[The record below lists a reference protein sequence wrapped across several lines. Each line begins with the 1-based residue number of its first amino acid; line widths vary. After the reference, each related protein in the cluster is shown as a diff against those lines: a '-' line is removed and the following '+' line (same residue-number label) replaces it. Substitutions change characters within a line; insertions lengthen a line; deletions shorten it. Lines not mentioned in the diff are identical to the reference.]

1 MERLHAE
8 LSVSVSELKKN
19 PSALLREARGAP
31 VAVLNHNKPSAYLI
45 PARTWEALME
55 LIDDHELAQI
65 VERRRADKDKAV
77 AVTLDEL

>member
-1 MERLHAE
+1 MERVYAE
-8 LSVSVSELKKN
+8 LTVSVSELKKN
-19 PSALLREARGAP
+19 PTALLRQAQGAP

-55 LIDDHELAQI
+55 LLDDHELARI
-65 VERRRADKDKAV
+65 VEQRRADKDQAV